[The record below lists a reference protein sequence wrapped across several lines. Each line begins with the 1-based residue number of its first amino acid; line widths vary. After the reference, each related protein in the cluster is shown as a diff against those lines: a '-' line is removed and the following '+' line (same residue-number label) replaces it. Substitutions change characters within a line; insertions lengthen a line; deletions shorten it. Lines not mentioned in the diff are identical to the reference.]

1 MRLADALL
9 SALRDAGAR
18 EIFGIPGDF
27 ALPLFEAIEHRAEL
41 PLYTLSHEPGVGFAA
56 DAATRFHGGIGIAA
70 ITYGA
75 GAFNLVNP
83 VAGAYAERTPLVVLS
98 GAPSRAERTSGL
110 LVHHQARTLDSQLD
124 VYREIT
130 CDQAVIDDPA
140 TAAAAIARVLRSC
153 RERSQPVYLEVPRDM
168 VAVETGAVPSL
179 PPSPVDPDAVEA
191 AAVEILSRLSSAR
204 SPVLMVDAE
213 IRRYGVEDRVAELA
227 RRLGIPVV
235 TTFMG
240 RGLLADSANP
250 PMGTYIGVAGQPEVT
265 ELVESSDALFL
276 LGVILSDTNFA
287 VSMRQ
292 IDLRRTIIAAQREV
306 RLGFHTYPD
315 VPLPALVDALAAAAR
330 PLGPRPDLPAAPA
343 PPYGLVADDAPVTPT
358 DIATAVNDMMHR
370 HGPLP
375 MASDMGD
382 CLFTAMDIDHHAIA
396 APGYYAGMGFGVPAG
411 LGVQVATGERPLVL
425 VGDGAFQMTG
435 WELGNCR
442 RYGWD
447 PIVIVFNNAS
457 WEMLRAF
464 QPDAGY
470 NDLDDWPFH
479 QLAEGLGGTGIR
491 VHTRRQLAA
500 ALERAAATPGR
511 FVLVDVVMQRG
522 AMSGTLSRFVEGFK
536 RRRAAAESDSSSPP
550 RRDGGAA

>member
-1 MRLADALL
+1 MQLAQALL
-9 SALRDAGAR
+9 QVLHRAGAR

-27 ALPLFEAIEHRAEL
+27 ALPLFEVIEQFDEL
-41 PLYTLSHEPGVGFAA
+41 PLYTLSHEPAVGFAA
-56 DAATRFHGGIGIAA
+56 DAATRFGGGIGVAA

-75 GAFNLVNP
+75 GAFNLVNS
-83 VAGAYAERTPLVVLS
+83 VAGAYAERSPVVVLS
-98 GAPSRAERTSGL
+98 GAPGRAERSRGL
-110 LVHHQARTLDSQLD
+110 LVHHQARTLESQLN

-130 CDQAVIDDPA
+130 CDQAVLDDPG
-140 TAAAAIARVLRSC
+140 TAPESIARVLRSC
-153 RERSQPVYLEVPRDM
+153 REHSQPVYLEIPRDM
-168 VAVETGAVPSL
+168 VAVEVEPVPDL
-179 PPSPVDPDAVEA
+179 APSPVDPDAVEA
-191 AAVEILSRLSSAR
+191 AAAEVLARLSTAR

-213 IRRYGVEDRVAELA
+213 VRRYGIEAKVAELA
-227 RRLGIPVV
+227 TRLEIPVV

-240 RGLLADSANP
+240 RGLLADAPNP
-250 PMGTYIGVAGQPEVT
+250 PMGTYIGVAGQPEIT

-287 VSMRQ
+287 VSMRK
-292 IDLRRTIIAAQREV
+292 IDLRQTVIAAERQV
-306 RLGFHTYPD
+306 RLGFHVYPD
-315 VPLPALVDALAAAAR
+315 VPLEALVDAMTSQAM
-330 PLGPRPDLPAAPA
+330 PLGASLSLPDPPA
-343 PPYGLVADDAPVTPT
+343 PPYGLVADDAPVTPI
-358 DIATAVNDMMHR
+358 DIATAINDMMHT

-411 LGVQVATGERPLVL
+411 LGVQVATGERPLIL

-447 PIVIVFNNAS
+447 PIVVVFNNAS

-464 QPDAGY
+464 QPAAHY

-479 QLAEGLGGTGIR
+479 ELAGSLGGLGIR
-491 VHTRRQLAA
+491 VRTRRELAA
-500 ALERAAATPGR
+500 ALERAATTRGR
-511 FVLVDVVMQRG
+511 FVLVDVVMERG
-522 AMSGTLSRFVEGFK
+522 RMSGTLRRYVEGFQ
-536 RRRAAAESDSSSPP
+536 RRRAES
-550 RRDGGAA
+550 G